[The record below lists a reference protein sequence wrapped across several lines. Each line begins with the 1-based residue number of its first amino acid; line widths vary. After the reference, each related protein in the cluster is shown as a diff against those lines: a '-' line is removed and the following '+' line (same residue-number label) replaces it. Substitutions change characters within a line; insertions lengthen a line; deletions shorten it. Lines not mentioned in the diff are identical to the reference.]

1 MPSQPRACRLFR
13 VPDAG
18 AKTYVWSTGKLTAPA
33 AGAGPGAVLRSH
45 PFPHHRRRHMLASPA
60 MFRLRACA
68 LRCDG
73 VPKGGSGVLTTLALL
88 GGRANITIVVGKTHG
103 G

>member
-18 AKTYVWSTGKLTAPA
+18 AKTYVWSTGKLTAP
-33 AGAGPGAVLRSH
+33 GAVPRSH

-68 LRCDG
+68 LRYDG
-73 VPKGGSGVLTTLALL
+73 VPKGGSGGLTTLALL